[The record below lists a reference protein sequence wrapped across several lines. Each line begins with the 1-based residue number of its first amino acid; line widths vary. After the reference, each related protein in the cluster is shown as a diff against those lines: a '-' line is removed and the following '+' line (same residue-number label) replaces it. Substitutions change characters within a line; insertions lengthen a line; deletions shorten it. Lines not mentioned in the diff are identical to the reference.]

1 MKNPLRIISIMSTTK
16 AHNLCVY
23 NMMKKRDFF
32 NHTEGRHV
40 LFLGRGSSQKASK
53 KGVYFPFC
61 LKKGLFLPNGFKARK
76 T

>member
-1 MKNPLRIISIMSTTK
+1 
-16 AHNLCVY
+16 
-23 NMMKKRDFF
+23 MMKKRDFF